1 MSFWLWKKSG
11 TYLQSTQKGFEA
23 IKFLICQMK
32 DLMGGHISAKKFFFG
47 ISKNFRQSGFEPDG
61 LVFSRR
67 STVFL
72 FGHATSHHMFSSVV
86 IC

>member
-11 TYLQSTQKGFEA
+11 TYLQSTQKVFEA

-47 ISKNFRQSGFEPDG
+47 ISKNFRQSSFEPDG

-67 STVFL
+67 STVYFTRIFFVIEMS
-72 FGHATSHHMFSSVV
+72 FGGT
-86 IC
+86 